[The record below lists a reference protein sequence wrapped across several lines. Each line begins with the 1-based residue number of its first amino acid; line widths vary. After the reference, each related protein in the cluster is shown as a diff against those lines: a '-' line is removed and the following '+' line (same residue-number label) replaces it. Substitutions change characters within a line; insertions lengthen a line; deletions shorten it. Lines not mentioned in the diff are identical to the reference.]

1 MKKVLRILAALS
13 VLGLCG
19 CDFLRIIAGRPT
31 KAELAER
38 MEIIEARKKAA
49 AVFTDSASVYEPTEE
64 KSETVE
70 RISEEDA
77 AKRLDAMK
85 IRTSSV
91 FRFGA
96 PTIELENRYN
106 LVIGVYRNKDTADA
120 QCNLARKKGYNPYYI
135 PFDGG
140 VNAVCLCG
148 SDFLA
153 DILDVVSKADS
164 KVCPKDAWIYAV
176 K

>member
-1 MKKVLRILAALS
+1 MKKVLRMLAALS
-13 VLGLCG
+13 VLSLCG
-19 CDFLRIIAGRPT
+19 CDFLRMIAGRPT

-38 MEIIEARKKAA
+38 MEIIEAEKKAA
-49 AVFTDSASVYEPTEE
+49 AAFADSVSVYEQAEE
-64 KSETVE
+64 KSKPVE

-77 AKRLDAMK
+77 AERLKIMK
-85 IRTSSV
+85 VKTSSV
-91 FRFGA
+91 FRFGE
-96 PTIELENRYN
+96 PQSPLQHKYN
-106 LVIGVYRNKDTADA
+106 LIVGVYRYKETADT
-120 QCNLARKKGYNPYYI
+120 QCAIAREKGYEPYFI

-140 VNAVCLCG
+140 VNAVCLYG